1 MDLKTA
7 SIQLVTA
14 FLGSMGFSL
23 LFGMRR
29 RHLVWGGLG
38 GVLTWGCYLLVS
50 ALLHEGFLPCLL
62 AAGVAVFY
70 SEVLAHLRKTP
81 ATIFVVPAII
91 PLVPGSSLYY
101 AMAAAVRGDLSEAR
115 HFGSITLQSA
125 LAIAAGISFVIA
137 LRQLQTTRSTDHKL

>member
-1 MDLKTA
+1 MDMKTA
-7 SIQLVTA
+7 IIQLVTA
-14 FLGSMGFSL
+14 FLGAVGFSL

-29 RHLVWGGLG
+29 RHLVWAGLG
-38 GVLTWGCYLLVS
+38 GVLTWGIYLLVS
-50 ALLHEGFLPCLL
+50 ALLREGFLPCLL
-62 AAGVAVFY
+62 AAGFAVLY

-101 AMAAAVRGDLSEAR
+101 AMAAAVRGDLGEAR
-115 HFGSITLQSA
+115 RFGSLTLQAA

-137 LRQLQTTRSTDHKL
+137 LRQLQTTRSRDHNL